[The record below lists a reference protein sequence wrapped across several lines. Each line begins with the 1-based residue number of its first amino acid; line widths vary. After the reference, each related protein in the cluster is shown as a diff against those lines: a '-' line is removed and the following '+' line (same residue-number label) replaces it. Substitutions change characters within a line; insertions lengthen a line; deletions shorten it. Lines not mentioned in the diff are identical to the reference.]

1 LKLPE
6 RYSAA
11 RKALA
16 ACVKVDEV
24 KSIRDKAM
32 AMETYAYQAKDGTL
46 IAEATEIKMR
56 ATRRIGEL
64 MDEQKTTGR
73 RAKIGRPAK
82 GSKDPVLK
90 LEDQGVDK
98 NLAKNAR
105 ALAGMTAKEFEK
117 KIEMAITLA
126 TASTSGNAEVVK
138 LARAERQ
145 KEKKVKR
152 AKRQRQL
159 AAKIKDLPDRRY
171 GVILADPG
179 WRFESFSE
187 DTGEDRSAA
196 NHYTTETVIDIKNW
210 PVPTI
215 AADDCVLY
223 LWATVPML
231 PEALMVM
238 AAWEFEYK
246 SHFAW
251 DKEIVGHGYWNRGRH
266 ELLLIGTKGDPVAP
280 SEGMQS
286 DSVIDERKTEHS
298 VKPQKAYEI
307 IETYHDDIP
316 KIELNRRGTPR
327 DGWDAWGNEVVE
339 SEAEAA
345 E

>member
-1 LKLPE
+1 MKLPE

-16 ACVKVDEV
+16 ACVKIDEV
-24 KSIRDKAM
+24 KSMRDKAM
-32 AMETYAYQAKDGTL
+32 AMETYAFQAKDGQL
-46 IAEATEIKMR
+46 IAEAAEIKMR

-64 MDEQKTTGR
+64 MAEQKAAGI
-73 RAKIGRPAK
+73 RAKGGQRK
-82 GSKDPVLK
+82 RGSNPPITLA
-90 LEDQGVDK
+90 DQKVDK
-98 NLAKNAR
+98 DLAKRAR
-105 ALAGMTAKEFEK
+105 TLAEMSAKEFEK
-117 KIEMAITLA
+117 RIDTAITLA
-126 TASTSGNAEVVK
+126 TASTCGGNAEVVK

-179 WRFESFSE
+179 WRFESYSE
-187 DTGEDRSAA
+187 TTGEDRSAG
-196 NHYTTETVIDIKNW
+196 NHYTTETVSDIKRW
-210 PVPTI
+210 PIPTV

-231 PEALMVM
+231 PEALAVM
-238 AAWEFEYK
+238 AAWEFDYK

-251 DKEIVGHGYWNRGRH
+251 DKEVAAHGFWNRGRH
-266 ELLLIGTKGDPVAP
+266 ELLLIGTKGEPVAP

-286 DSVIDERKTEHS
+286 DSVINERKTEHS

-307 IETYHDDIP
+307 IEAYHEGIP
-316 KIELNRRGTPR
+316 KIELNRRGAPR
-327 DGWDAWGNEVVE
+327 DGWDAWGNEAVE
-339 SEAEAA
+339 PEAEAA

>member
-1 LKLPE
+1 VKLPE

-24 KSIRDKAM
+24 KAIRDKAV
-32 AMETYAYQAKDGTL
+32 AMETYAFQAKDGTL

-64 MDEQKTTGR
+64 MAEQKTISG
-73 RAKIGRPAK
+73 RAKAGRPKK
-82 GSKDPVLK
+82 GSQNPIIK

-98 NLAKNAR
+98 NLAKAAR
-105 ALAGMTAKEFEK
+105 TLAEISAKEFEK

-179 WRFESFSE
+179 WKFESYSE
-187 DTGEDRSAA
+187 ATGEDRSAA
-196 NHYTTETVIDIKNW
+196 NHYTTETVTDIKNW

-251 DKEIVGHGYWNRGRH
+251 DKEVAGHGYWNRGRH

-286 DSVIDERKTEHS
+286 DSVINERKTEHS

-307 IETYHDDIP
+307 IEAYHEDIP

-327 DGWDAWGNEVVE
+327 DGWDAWGNEAVE
-339 SEAEAA
+339 AEAEAA